1 MTTSDSKPDNGDVE
15 YFFEIQKYLGSLVG
29 RRNAAPLEDFSGLSP
44 EQMHNLLYYPLES
57 ERSPVSLR
65 ENLSGE
71 TIDAIPFFRLV
82 EEFIRIVKREKFIK
96 LTPKG
101 ALPRKILH
109 ELYGLG
115 FLKEKLIENGYVKLM
130 RESDSVVLT
139 TLPIV
144 ARLSG
149 LITKKFGRFTLTN
162 RGQKFVEGNRRE
174 ELFRLVFETFTDK
187 FNWDYN
193 DGHPVSGVGQFGWGY
208 TIFLLLKYGDSD
220 RTVGFYADKYMN
232 AFPTLL
238 DRFHVGILGPARKQC
253 TSCYALRCFERFL
266 KWFGFVQFE
275 GEDDFLQREKSLVK
289 STDILAKVFAL
300 K

>member
-1 MTTSDSKPDNGDVE
+1 MNISESKPDNGDGE
-15 YFFEIQKYLGSLVG
+15 YFFDIEEYLDSLVRKSNTG
-29 RRNAAPLEDFSGLSP
+29 PLEDFSGLSP
-44 EQMHNLLYYPLES
+44 DQMHHLLYYPLES

-82 EEFIRIVKREKFIK
+82 EEFIKIVKREEFIK

-109 ELYGLG
+109 ELYGFG
-115 FLKEKLIENGYVKLM
+115 FLKEEFIEKGYVKLM

-149 LITKKFGRFTLTN
+149 LITKKFGRFTPTN
-162 RGQKFVEGNRRE
+162 RGRKFVEDNRRE

-187 FNWDYN
+187 FSWDYN
-193 DGHPVSGVGQFGWGY
+193 DGHPAPGVGQFGWGY
-208 TIFLLLKYGDSD
+208 SIFLLLKYGDSD
-220 RTVGFYADKYMN
+220 RTIGFYADKYMT

-238 DRFHVGILGPARKQC
+238 DRFQVGILGPAQTQC

-266 KWFGFVQFE
+266 KWFGFVQFK
-275 GEDDFLQREKSLVK
+275 GEDDFLHREKSLVK
-289 STDILAKVFAL
+289 SADILAKVFAL